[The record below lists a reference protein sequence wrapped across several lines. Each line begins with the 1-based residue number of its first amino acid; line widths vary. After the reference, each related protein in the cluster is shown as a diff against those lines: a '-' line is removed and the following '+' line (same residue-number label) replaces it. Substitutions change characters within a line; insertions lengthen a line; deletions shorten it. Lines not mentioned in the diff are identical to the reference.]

1 MLSCCAAGPADS
13 LPEGGWPWNATACSA
28 SAVGQQCLTYCNWPA
43 FSGGGYYITCLP
55 DGSWSGP
62 GGFCFPR
69 SCSGSPGPE
78 WTNSSCA
85 FMSVGS
91 QCTAT
96 CPSGQQGIGYVASCT
111 IGGWQVTARDCSPII
126 EVPTCNSLPTPNA
139 PAGSKGWAAD
149 CVGRRDGETCQA
161 ACDVSNLKYFEP
173 GQNVGYSV
181 LCQAGQWVLQPGG
194 VCKACGTRFASQ
206 GSGPSE
212 TGFYKFGVLPT
223 NDGSS
228 VLVADYNKDRI
239 AVYSARDLTYQ
250 GEWLGVQSPHGLAAG
265 SGSVYVST
273 LGRGKLHEVYSSG
286 QFRQDSLYPASV
298 GSGGFGVAVAGDG
311 KVVVTYPD
319 VGLIGRF
326 NSDGTTDSSF
336 LVASVPAGLAG
347 NMRPGGV
354 AIDRNGRLVIADH
367 YNGRV
372 LSFDANG
379 GYRGVLIS
387 GLATSIP
394 AGVALDAFDNFYV
407 VENTALGKLNK
418 YDSSGTLLRTYGGP
432 LSYPKGVA
440 VGADGVVWVTEQFGS
455 VWKITCM

>member
-1 MLSCCAAGPADS
+1 M
-13 LPEGGWPWNATACSA
+13 
-28 SAVGQQCLTYCNWPA
+28 
-43 FSGGGYYITCLP
+43 F
-55 DGSWSGP
+55 
-62 GGFCFPR
+62 
-69 SCSGSPGPE
+69 
-78 WTNSSCA
+78 TN
-85 FMSVGS
+85 
-91 QCTAT
+91 
-96 CPSGQQGIGYVASCT
+96 
-111 IGGWQVTARDCSPII
+111 
-126 EVPTCNSLPTPNA
+126 
-139 PAGSKGWAAD
+139 
-149 CVGRRDGETCQA
+149 
-161 ACDVSNLKYFEP
+161 
-173 GQNVGYSV
+173 V
-181 LCQAGQWVLQPGG
+181 LLA
-194 VCKACGTRFASQ
+194 ACGTTFASQ

-250 GEWLGVQSPHGLAAG
+250 GEWLGVQSPHGLAAAG

-286 QFRQDSLYPASV
+286 EVRQDSLYPASV
-298 GSGGFGVAVAGDG
+298 GTGGFGVAAAGDG

-326 NSDGTTDSSF
+326 NSDGSF
-336 LVASVPAGLAG
+336 QVASTPAGLAG
-347 NMRPGGV
+347 NTRPGGV
-354 AIDRNGRLVIADH
+354 AIDRNGRLVVADH

-372 LSFDANG
+372 LSFNADG

-387 GLATSIP
+387 GLATSNP
-394 AGVALDAFDNFYV
+394 AGVALDAFDNIYV

>member
-1 MLSCCAAGPADS
+1 MLAASPTGGTIERVTPFGNHALLALVSTMPNQDMTLPVLLWCCY
-13 LPEGGWPWNATACSA
+13 LRCM
-28 SAVGQQCLTYCNWPA
+28 
-43 FSGGGYYITCLP
+43 F
-55 DGSWSGP
+55 
-62 GGFCFPR
+62 
-69 SCSGSPGPE
+69 
-78 WTNSSCA
+78 TN
-85 FMSVGS
+85 
-91 QCTAT
+91 
-96 CPSGQQGIGYVASCT
+96 
-111 IGGWQVTARDCSPII
+111 
-126 EVPTCNSLPTPNA
+126 
-139 PAGSKGWAAD
+139 
-149 CVGRRDGETCQA
+149 
-161 ACDVSNLKYFEP
+161 
-173 GQNVGYSV
+173 V
-181 LCQAGQWVLQPGG
+181 LLA
-194 VCKACGTRFASQ
+194 ACGTTFASQ

-250 GEWLGVQSPHGLAAG
+250 GEWLGVQSPHGLAAAG

-286 QFRQDSLYPASV
+286 EVRQDSLYPASV
-298 GSGGFGVAVAGDG
+298 GTGGFGVAAAGDG

-326 NSDGTTDSSF
+326 NSDGSF
-336 LVASVPAGLAG
+336 QVASTPAGLAG
-347 NMRPGGV
+347 NTRPGGV
-354 AIDRNGRLVIADH
+354 AIDRNGRLVVADH

-372 LSFDANG
+372 LSFNADG

-387 GLATSIP
+387 GLATSNP
-394 AGVALDAFDNFYV
+394 AGVALDAFDNIYV